1 MRGRRTDRAFT
12 LVELLVVVGIIAIL
26 ASLLLSTLAA
36 AKEKAKRANCISNLR
51 QVGVAIRL
59 YADENKG
66 RIPYGPTAPPF
77 SNPANFYPST
87 GAPTSLLSLQSGAP
101 VALGLLLS
109 NELSR
114 TPKVLFC
121 PGSDQ
126 PIDADAELAKVGKY
140 QAQSSYFY
148 RHAGITQ
155 LFYSPSGPVPHLQ
168 LDNLGSNRETNK
180 IRALVIDMNFIC
192 PPGLES
198 FNVITRTQHH
208 HKTAEILYSDGTV
221 ATRFNG
227 DDRYTVTITNSSDLY
242 NAFNRILSVLERADA
257 EY

>member
-1 MRGRRTDRAFT
+1 MRGRRTNEAFT
-12 LVELLVVVGIIAIL
+12 LIELLVVIGIIAIL
-26 ASLLLSTLAA
+26 ASLLLSALAA
-36 AKEKAKRANCISNLR
+36 AKQKAQRANCISNLR
-51 QVGVAIRL
+51 QIGIAIRL

-66 RIPYGPTAPPF
+66 RIPYGPAAPPF

-87 GAPTSLLSLQSGAP
+87 GAPTSLLSLQNGPP

-114 TPKVLFC
+114 IPKVMFC

-126 PIDADAELAKVGKY
+126 PIDAATELAKVGTR

-155 LFYSPSGPVPHLQ
+155 LFYTPAEPVPHLR
-168 LDNLGSNRETNK
+168 LDNLGLNRETNQ
-180 IRALVIDMNFIC
+180 IRALVIDMDFVC
-192 PPGLES
+192 PPGMES
-198 FNVITRTQHH
+198 YNVITRTQHH
-208 HKTAEILYSDGTV
+208 HQTVEALYSDGTV
-221 ATRFNG
+221 GTHFNG
-227 DDRYTVTITNSSDLY
+227 DDRYTVAITNSSDLY
-242 NAFNRILSVLERADA
+242 KAFDRILSVLERADA